1 MMGGKPSSKT
11 AAPRAQPQTEP
22 AFVEYV
28 KALNEAVRKHLGQFG
43 SAAEL
48 AKSASATLEITP
60 TAPVAVR
67 AAPAPAAAVLVSPA
81 AGSHVEQEDP
91 AFADLS
97 KVWPPAKRS
106 ELARIHDMFRAV
118 CAMWEPPSRGSDE
131 LMRTWRSVLERRDAA
146 VRYFSAAFYAAC
158 RDAGIS
164 DETIDLVAV
173 MLVRTLALQLFGDV
187 QAVYS
192 VPRGMLIESEHE
204 LIGAVEPSGRIRGVT
219 FGIRTTGRVSSK
231 ASVEADTANARWG
244 R

>member
-1 MMGGKPSSKT
+1 MMGGKPSSKP

-22 AFVEYV
+22 AFVEYG
-28 KALNEAVRKHLGQFG
+28 KALNEAVRKHLGPFG

-48 AKSASATLEITP
+48 AKSASATVEITP

-91 AFADLS
+91 AFAKLAE
-97 KVWPPAKRS
+97 VWPPAKRS

-118 CAMWEPPSRGSDE
+118 CAMWDPPSRGSDE

-164 DETIDLVAV
+164 DEIIDLVAV
-173 MLVRTLALQLFGDV
+173 MLVRTLALQLFSDV

-219 FGIRTTGRVSSK
+219 FGIRTAGRVSSK